1 MFDTD
6 KMFDWELNPLVPGD
20 MMTLGLAEETILEN
34 KVIDMINYIRHNY
47 GYFISSSIIDEQLI
61 ARDIDYLRLP
71 QYLKNKIDD
80 AFECH

>member
-1 MFDTD
+1 MFDTE

-20 MMTLGLAEETILEN
+20 MMTLGLAEETVLEN
-34 KVIDMINYIRHNY
+34 KVIDMIHYIRSNY
-47 GYFISSSIIDEQLI
+47 GYFISSTVIDEQLA
-61 ARDIDYLRLP
+61 ARDIDYVRLP